1 MRLQDGRREQWRNLA
16 LALLAYLIGVLVIY
30 ATQRWQ
36 FVLLVWMLSQAVA
49 FPILW
54 RVLRGFDW
62 HLTRTG
68 STLSISVTRTDSNIG
83 WPHVVHLGLLGLINL
98 TTLAVLVGEG
108 DTPRLRV
115 YAVLIIGLVIV
126 RLLRPLE
133 SALLRR
139 SDAAG
144 R

>member
-126 RLLRPLE
+126 RLLGPLQ

>member
-1 MRLQDGRREQWRNLA
+1 
-16 LALLAYLIGVLVIY
+16 
-30 ATQRWQ
+30 
-36 FVLLVWMLSQAVA
+36 MLSQAVA

-126 RLLRPLE
+126 RLLGPLQ